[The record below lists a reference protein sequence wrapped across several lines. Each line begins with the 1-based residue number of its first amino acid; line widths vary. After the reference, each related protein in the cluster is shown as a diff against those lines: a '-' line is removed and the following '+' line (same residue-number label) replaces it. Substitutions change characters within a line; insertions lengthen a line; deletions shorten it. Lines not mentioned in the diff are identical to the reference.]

1 MNLIILSKAILKAFS
16 IVNNLASNT
25 SIFDPRFYERL
36 FELFILKLIVQNT
49 PAPKLL
55 IFLFFEPSKYVIILL
70 TF

>member
-1 MNLIILSKAILKAFS
+1 MFSKAILKAFS
-16 IVNNLASNT
+16 IANNLALNT
-25 SIFDPRFYERL
+25 SIFDPRFHERL

-55 IFLFFEPSKYVIILL
+55 IFSFFEPFEYAIILL